1 MRTPSSSLVALGV
14 VVSSGVVFGLACSSD
29 DLDFV
34 EPEASSSEPA
44 TTTGLTPTTTG
55 ATDTDTSTTSGT
67 TSFET
72 TGGESSSTGSDET
85 TDIPPPQTC
94 RDVLMCVGEC
104 ALTLDVACFQMCAE
118 GLQPDEAA
126 KAAQLGLC
134 VGQNCFESGACSPDT
149 LMDPACLACIGIG
162 ILSPKPPGCEAEAEA
177 CT

>member
-1 MRTPSSSLVALGV
+1 MPLPRLAVFACLVLGA
-14 VVSSGVVFGLACSSD
+14 GLACSSD

-34 EPEASSSEPA
+34 EPASSTGEPA
-44 TTTGLTPTTTG
+44 TTTGITPTTTG
-55 ATDTDTSTTSGT
+55 ATDTDTTSTSTTTGI
-67 TSFET
+67 FET
-72 TGGESSSTGSDET
+72 TGGESSGTTSDAT

-104 ALTLDVACFQMCAE
+104 ALTLDIECFQACGA

-134 VGQNCFESGACSPDT
+134 VGQNCFESGACTPET
-149 LMDPACLACIGIG
+149 LMEPACLACIGIG